1 MCMEEDK
8 ELSRCSHI
16 HAHAVSQC
24 SVFTRACVP
33 LDFFFFFAGFLC
45 NDDDDDER
53 RAHTNNFL
61 KLNLQ
66 IAQLERQVQAEAS
79 SSRKYVSPKGH
90 EFTWSDYGSRHRE
103 WVEKHGLRVGS

>member
-33 LDFFFFFAGFLC
+33 LDFFFFFAPVSFVMMMTTMSVVHIL
-45 NDDDDDER
+45 
-53 RAHTNNFL
+53 TT
-61 KLNLQ
+61 
-66 IAQLERQVQAEAS
+66 S
-79 SSRKYVSPKGH
+79 SN
-90 EFTWSDYGSRHRE
+90 
-103 WVEKHGLRVGS
+103 

>member
-33 LDFFFFFAGFLC
+33 LDFFFFFFAPVSFVMMMTTMSVVHIL
-45 NDDDDDER
+45 
-53 RAHTNNFL
+53 TT
-61 KLNLQ
+61 
-66 IAQLERQVQAEAS
+66 S
-79 SSRKYVSPKGH
+79 SN
-90 EFTWSDYGSRHRE
+90 
-103 WVEKHGLRVGS
+103 